1 MSILNFETEEERRI
15 FIEELSSHL
24 SISLS
29 CDSDYD
35 YYSDRQYSTISV
47 SLSFDGQVISFD
59 SNSF

>member
-24 SISLS
+24 SISVS

-35 YYSDRQYSTISV
+35 SYSGRDYLTVSV
-47 SLSFDGQVISFD
+47 SLTFDGDVISSD